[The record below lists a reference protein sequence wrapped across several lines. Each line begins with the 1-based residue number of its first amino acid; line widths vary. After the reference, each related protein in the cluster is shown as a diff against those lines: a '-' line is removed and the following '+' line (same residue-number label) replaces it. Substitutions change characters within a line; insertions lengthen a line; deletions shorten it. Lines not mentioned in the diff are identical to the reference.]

1 VTLPSLVPGALF
13 GSRWIVG
20 RVLGKNELAV
30 VYEAEE
36 SREARFAA
44 LKLFDT
50 ALVRDAEA
58 WQRFATLT
66 SSLASVMSD
75 GIAKSYQVGT
85 SDGRPFVASE
95 RCLFPTL
102 SRYIADR
109 GAPGARAFRETLRT
123 LGGALDAAHAVG
135 IVHGNLKPQNV
146 FVSLDNPSW
155 ARLTDF
161 GLAEL
166 REACGINPP
175 RTLGWNAP
183 EVSPGVPTAASD
195 LFALGL
201 VTFFALS
208 GSPWYSAQRS
218 KTSTGDHS
226 RAASARARA
235 FGGEIPPAL
244 DAWFDRALAREPA
257 ERFANAAEMANAFA
271 MALEGDGPVI
281 SVAPMAMPPKSVGPL
296 SATVP
301 VAQPSPLAGM
311 DLSPPIPSKLDPNGP
326 TARQLAATEQAPARE
341 PPAYASNPPPR
352 TYSGPPV
359 TQPISQH
366 PAPAPGPIVPRYPS
380 TVPPPSVILIALGA
394 FLGGLAFLAVAWMI
408 WARSR

>member
-1 VTLPSLVPGALF
+1 MTLPSLVPGALF

-58 WQRFATLT
+58 WQRFETL
-66 SSLASVMSD
+66 SRSLASVQSD

-95 RCLFPTL
+95 RCVFPTL
-102 SRYIADR
+102 SRYVADR
-109 GAPGARAFRETLRT
+109 GAPGARAFRDTLRT
-123 LGGALDAAHAVG
+123 LAGALDAAHAAG

-183 EVSPGVPTAASD
+183 EVSPGVPTAPSD

-201 VTFFALS
+201 ITFFALS

-218 KTSTGDHS
+218 KTASGEHPRS
-226 RAASARARA
+226 ASARARA
-235 FGGEIPPAL
+235 FGGEIPTVL
-244 DAWFDRALAREPA
+244 DAWFERALAREPA
-257 ERFANAAEMANAFA
+257 HRFANALDMANAY
-271 MALEGDGPVI
+271 ALALDDGPVI
-281 SVAPMAMPPKSVGPL
+281 SIASAAPVPSKAAGPL

-311 DLSPPIPSKLDPNGP
+311 DLSQPVASKLDPNGP

-341 PPAYASNPPPR
+341 PLAFASNPPPR

-366 PAPAPGPIVPRYPS
+366 PAPAPAPHPPRYPS

-394 FLGGLAFLAVAWMI
+394 FVGGLALLAVAWVV
-408 WARSR
+408 WTRFR